1 MTKSP
6 LAAGHGP
13 YDLQGAIDLHVHT
26 APCLFARLGDDVET
40 ARLCAD
46 AGLRA
51 IAIKSHHES
60 TVSRA
65 RLSSQAVP
73 GIDVVGGI
81 TLNWTAGG
89 VNPYAVEAALLTG
102 GRIVWGPSGH
112 AAYHGEIMGG
122 LGSWGR
128 PAMNFPRRADTGV
141 QVTDETGQLT
151 SAARNV
157 LDLIGDHEAVFA
169 TSHLG
174 PQEILA
180 VLDYA
185 KPRGITVLV
194 NHVFYLPR
202 VGEEFLGKV
211 VAAGGIIEIVSGV
224 MLVPKLQKDL
234 DYTYSRLVATIQ
246 RIGAENFV
254 LASDGGSVDLAL
266 WPHEQLRMFARLLL
280 NAGLKEAELN
290 LTLRTNPARL
300 LGLPV

>member
-1 MTKSP
+1 M
-6 LAAGHGP
+6 
-13 YDLQGAIDLHVHT
+13 
-26 APCLFARLGDDVET
+26 
-40 ARLCAD
+40 
-46 AGLRA
+46 
-51 IAIKSHHES
+51 
-60 TVSRA
+60 
-65 RLSSQAVP
+65 
-73 GIDVVGGI
+73 
-81 TLNWTAGG
+81 
-89 VNPYAVEAALLTG
+89 NPYAVEAALLTG

-128 PAMNFPRRADTGV
+128 PGMAMPGSPDAGV

-157 LDLIGDHEAVFA
+157 LDLIGDHDAVFA

-174 PQEILA
+174 PHEILA
-180 VLDYA
+180 VLAYA
-185 KPRGITVLV
+185 KPRGIKVLV

-202 VGEEFLGKV
+202 VDEEFLGKV
-211 VAAGGIIEIVSGV
+211 VAAGGLIEIVSGV

-246 RIGAENFV
+246 RFGAESFI

-266 WPHEQLRMFARLLL
+266 WPYEQLRMFARLLL
-280 NAGLKEAELN
+280 NAGLKEPELD

-300 LGLPV
+300 IGLPV